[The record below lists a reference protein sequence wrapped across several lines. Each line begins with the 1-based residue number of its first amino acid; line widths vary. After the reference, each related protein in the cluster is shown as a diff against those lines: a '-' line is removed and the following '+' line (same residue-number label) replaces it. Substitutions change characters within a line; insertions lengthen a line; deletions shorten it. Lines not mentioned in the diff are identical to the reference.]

1 MARQRR
7 SSEKRWMLR
16 TSPHNEDFVLAVA
29 RTKEDLQYIAEQYIL
44 EIYEDLDYIESY
56 VDFENKTVIV
66 SFGMHGDLEGN
77 RQTFYIS
84 EVDVL

>member
-7 SSEKRWMLR
+7 SGEKRWMLR

-29 RTKEDLQYIAEQYIL
+29 RTKEDLQYIAEQYVL
-44 EIYEDLDYIESY
+44 EIYDDLDYIESY
-56 VDFENKTVIV
+56 VDFTNNTVVV
-66 SFGMHGDLEGN
+66 SFGTHEDLEGN

-84 EVDVL
+84 EVEVL